1 MHHELILLCMSVSV
15 VITTLPP
22 LHLESGS
29 TTCVTDNFCKGP
41 YTDGYVCKS
50 GSLPDVQT
58 TVCEALN
65 VLYNHWS
72 AQAVL
77 FDHLVKEL
85 IKILKSAQ
93 AGQESSEVV
102 QGAISEIHLRLQVGQ
117 NATSQLLAELDTLR
131 GRQATSAA
139 LQVVKFFLF
148 IGYLLTLAT
157 FYLVKQCWMH
167 RERLAEEEVELIEQ
181 KLQER
186 KAIRRMAA
194 AKA

>member
-1 MHHELILLCMSVSV
+1 MLHELILVCMSVSV

-22 LHLESGS
+22 LHLASGS

-65 VLYNHWS
+65 VHYDHWS

-85 IKILKSAQ
+85 TK
-93 AGQESSEVV
+93 
-102 QGAISEIHLRLQVGQ
+102 
-117 NATSQLLAELDTLR
+117 D
-131 GRQATSAA
+131 
-139 LQVVKFFLF
+139 
-148 IGYLLTLAT
+148 
-157 FYLVKQCWMH
+157 
-167 RERLAEEEVELIEQ
+167 
-181 KLQER
+181 
-186 KAIRRMAA
+186 
-194 AKA
+194 